1 MALDVYVEVDL
12 SAGVT
17 DIVELDVDL
26 FVLEANSTASEL
38 IELEFPAS
46 MKDFQR
52 NQYYLN
58 LRAD

>member
-12 SAGVT
+12 SAGVP
-17 DIVELDVDL
+17 DIVELDVEL

-38 IELEFPAS
+38 FELKFAAS
-46 MKDFQR
+46 MKNFQR